1 MDSNPQNKTLFE
13 GELRDKDKI
22 DFSNQEWGLYM
33 YYGRLGQG
41 KTYAMTADVI
51 KALQEG
57 EVVYTN
63 YPLNWGGFDQRESY
77 FHLFCGL
84 FGLRT
89 YYEFLPVNWHYI
101 EVDDNFH
108 NTLAKLTDCIV
119 AIDEAYT
126 AFDSYEMAKLS
137 LTKRK
142 NVLHTRHFNR
152 SIWYTTQRPTNVHA
166 VLRGN
171 TNVFYRCRKIIGLPF
186 LTIFSRE
193 EFDLDK
199 DEKVADDQK
208 PISSKW
214 YKGSKEIFNAYDTK
228 YLRNNLAKSQEN
240 HYKVHKMT
248 FKQIIRRFLRLKPQ
262 KAREKI

>member
-1 MDSNPQNKTLFE
+1 MESNTRNIPVSQGTLWDNDSV
-13 GELRDKDKI
+13 

-51 KALQEG
+51 EALQNG

-63 YPLNWGGFDQRESY
+63 YPLQWDGFDQRNSK
-77 FHLFCGL
+77 FHLFLGL

-89 YYEFLPVNWHYI
+89 YYEFLPINWHYI

-108 NTLAKLTDCIV
+108 DTLAKLTDCIV
-119 AIDEAYT
+119 AIDEAYV

-137 LTKRK
+137 LLKRK
-142 NVLHTRHFNR
+142 NVLHTRHFSR

-171 TNVFYRCRKIIGLPF
+171 TNVFYRCKRLMKWPMVLF
-186 LTIFSRE
+186 LRE

-199 DEKVADDQK
+199 DEKVADTSP
-208 PISSKW
+208 PISRK
-214 YKGSKEIFNAYDTK
+214 YYRGKVEVFRAYDTK
-228 YLRNNLAKSQEN
+228 YLRKGIAKSQQN
-240 HYKVHKMT
+240 HYNVHKMT
-248 FKQIIRRFLRLKPQ
+248 FPQIIRRFLGLK
-262 KAREKI
+262 A